1 MCTYTFF
8 FKLLSESEQHLL
20 EMHNAKEKTEN
31 EKEDLNQQVNVL
43 TRQGIKFCMYTQ
55 IRIVIFGQL
64 HRKLEDLQFQ
74 MEEEAVKKM
83 DQLKVS

>member
-1 MCTYTFF
+1 MQCVHILLF

-43 TRQGIKFCMYTQ
+43 TRQGIKFCMYANTYCNFWS
-55 IRIVIFGQL
+55 IMYV
-64 HRKLEDLQFQ
+64 EN
-74 MEEEAVKKM
+74 
-83 DQLKVS
+83 